1 MLNPIFESILNDERY
16 ERYDGINEVLILS
29 TVDYEIKVT
38 QEFMKLDKVQYNMN
52 LVDPHHGIP
61 LHRETVAV
69 IYYKDFLESDSD
81 ETFGITK
88 KDVNAI
94 LSYYRS
100 LG

>member
-29 TVDYEIKVT
+29 TIDYEVKVT
-38 QEFMKLDKVQYNMN
+38 KEYMKLDKVQYNMN
-52 LVDPHHGIP
+52 LVNPHHGIP

-69 IYYKDFLESDSD
+69 IYYETFLASDD
-81 ETFGITK
+81 EETFGITK
-88 KDVNAI
+88 DDVNAV

>member
-29 TVDYEIKVT
+29 TVEYELKVT
-38 QEFMKLDKVQYNMN
+38 KEYIKLDKVQYNMN
-52 LVDPHHGIP
+52 LADPYHGIP
-61 LHRETVAV
+61 LHRETVVV
-69 IYYKDFLESDSD
+69 IWYKQFLAGTEN
-81 ETFGITK
+81 ETFGVTK
-88 KDVNAI
+88 DDVNAV